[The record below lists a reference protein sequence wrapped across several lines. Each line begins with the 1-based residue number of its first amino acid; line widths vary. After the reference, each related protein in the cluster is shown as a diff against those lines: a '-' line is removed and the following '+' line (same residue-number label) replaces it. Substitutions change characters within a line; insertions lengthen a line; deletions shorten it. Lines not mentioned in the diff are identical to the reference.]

1 MKDFVKEVVNNGEFL
16 LNDILKEWLGVNH
29 SRTSMG
35 VWVEEGRL
43 WKNVKVYR
51 KEIMAEAEKRG
62 LVVSFSEKRKA
73 VHFKYR
79 D

>member
-35 VWVEEGRL
+35 VWGEEGRL
-43 WKNVKVYR
+43 GNKVTVYR
-51 KEIMAEAEKRG
+51 KESMAEAEKRG
-62 LVVSFSEKRKA
+62 LMVSFSEKRKA